1 MARGLAKTVA
11 TEGNSLVCCTKR
23 GFRQWGTHCPFS
35 NRGVKNPNKQLLS
48 CSPLLFSIPKLF
60 LSLSLLRCKER
71 GEQFLLPLL
80 RVLLNIHVWRGRLCS
95 SNSYDVEVSVQKHSL
110 SHISQRQTLSTSLFS
125 AFSTTSP
132 HMIVCTAH
140 ITSLSA
146 VTCFFLLKRGMKIN
160 KRKVCTSIT
169 IAIASQILMYQVQ
182 KQ

>member
-1 MARGLAKTVA
+1 MSVA
-11 TEGNSLVCCTKR
+11 PREALGSGAPIAHFPTEGSKIQTNNSSLVPPSSSFSPFPNSFSPSPCCGVR
-23 GFRQWGTHCPFS
+23 
-35 NRGVKNPNKQLLS
+35 RGVNSSS
-48 CSPLLFSIPKLF
+48 CLYSVFCSTYMF
-60 LSLSLLRCKER
+60 D
-71 GEQFLLPLL
+71 
-80 RVLLNIHVWRGRLCS
+80 VGRLCS
-95 SNSYDVEVSVQKHSL
+95 SNSYDVEVSVRKHSL